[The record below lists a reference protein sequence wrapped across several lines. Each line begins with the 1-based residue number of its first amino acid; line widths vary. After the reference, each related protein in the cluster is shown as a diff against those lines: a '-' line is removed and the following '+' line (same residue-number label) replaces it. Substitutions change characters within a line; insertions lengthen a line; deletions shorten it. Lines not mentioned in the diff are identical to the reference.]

1 MGFMNMIENIA
12 QISGKFAC
20 KTFVDHNIQMIG
32 VAIMKLLPA
41 KGVKQELSRIPTKKA
56 KNDFAISILK
66 YV

>member
-32 VAIMKLLPA
+32 AAIMKLLPA
-41 KGVKQELSRIPTKKA
+41 KGVKVELKA
-56 KNDFAISILK
+56 K
-66 YV
+66 